1 MKQIELELLCELTD
15 EEVQMRGLQLASAF
29 VERDKVD
36 AAKRD
41 AARSFGKQLEGI
53 DERMRRLADA
63 IAERREYR
71 FVRCAVIFHLPA
83 NGTKRITRADSG
95 EIVRE
100 EPMTMAECQQ
110 FLFTDA
116 QVDAESDAATV
127 TEIAEVLDGSVL
139 DQAAPRR

>member
-53 DERMRRLADA
+53 DERMRRLSDA

-71 FVRCAVIFHLPA
+71 FVRCAVIFHAPA
-83 NGTKRITRADSG
+83 NGTKRIVRADTG

-116 QVDAESDAATV
+116 QVDVESDAATV

>member
-53 DERMRRLADA
+53 DERMRRLSDA

-71 FVRCAVIFHLPA
+71 FVRCAVIFHSPA
-83 NGTKRITRADSG
+83 NGTKRIVRADTG

-116 QVDAESDAATV
+116 QVDAESDAAAV